1 MKIPKYVVE
10 LIRRRMNYA
19 AKAMDA
25 SVDLQT
31 WLDAHNIE
39 IEEYDSVG
47 GSETFCNP
55 HQSANRVMKAIIDKE

>member
-25 SVDLQT
+25 SLDLQT
-31 WLDAHNIE
+31 WLDANNIE
-39 IEEYDSVG
+39 IEEYDSV
-47 GSETFCNP
+47 
-55 HQSANRVMKAIIDKE
+55 